1 MGACSLDPTAATVD
15 SVIREYM
22 AEHPNADRDAVRQ
35 AAIALDENC
44 SGYIHSCELLK
55 APFLGEGMTS
65 HLRRFLGDRGVLGFT
80 PNGLDYGQETNTNR
94 CEMLLS
100 SARPAGLARPTV
112 SGVRLRSSAA

>member
-35 AAIALDENC
+35 AAIGLDENC
-44 SGYIHSCELLK
+44 SGYIHSCEFLS
-55 APFLGEGMTS
+55 APFLGEGTSS
-65 HLRRFLGDRGVLGFT
+65 HLRRFVQDRELRGFERS
-80 PNGLDYGQETNTNR
+80 GLDYGQESRANQ

-100 SARPAGLARPTV
+100 SAQPAGLARPTV